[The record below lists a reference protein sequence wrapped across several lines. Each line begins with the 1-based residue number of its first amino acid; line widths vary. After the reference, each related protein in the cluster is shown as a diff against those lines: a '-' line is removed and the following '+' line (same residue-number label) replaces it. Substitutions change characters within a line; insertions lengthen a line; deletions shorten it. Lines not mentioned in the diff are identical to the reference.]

1 MKKLFAVLAAL
12 LLLLAFA
19 ALAEE
24 TLTSGDFEYRL
35 LENGDAEITKYSG
48 RAIKLDIPYEL
59 DGHTVTGIG
68 DWAFANCDSLISVTI
83 PDSVTS
89 IGVNPFS
96 KCGKLIKINV
106 SPENEYLA
114 VTDGVLFSKPDC
126 RLVCYPCAFIQT
138 EYSIPDGIRIIGDWA
153 FCGCSLVS
161 VTIPDS
167 VTSVGEG
174 AFSDCGSLTSI
185 TIPDSVTSIGDWAFF
200 YCDFASVTI
209 PDSVTSI
216 GEYAFSKCSLT
227 SVTIPASVTSIGDW
241 AFEGCDLTS
250 VTIPGSVTVIGDGA
264 FSGCSLVS
272 VTIPDSV
279 TSMGGWVFYFCD
291 SLTSVTI
298 PGSVTSMGANPFVWC
313 EKLTKIS
320 VSTENEYLEVTDGVL
335 FSIPERRLVC
345 YPCAFTQEEYHIPD
359 GIRIIG
365 DYAFSKC
372 SLTSVTIPASVT
384 SIGEA
389 AFDYCREELVFT
401 VEAGSYAAEYCKEN
415 GLAYQYTDA
424 LDWLND

>member
-1 MKKLFAVLAAL
+1 MKKLLAVLTAL
-12 LLLLAFA
+12 FLLLALA
-19 ALAEE
+19 ALAEA
-24 TLTSGDFEYRL
+24 TLTSDDFEYRL

-48 RAIKLDIPYEL
+48 RAIKIGIPSEL
-59 DGHTVTGIG
+59 DGHMVTGIG

-83 PDSVTS
+83 PGSVTS

-227 SVTIPASVTSIGDW
+227 SVTIPASVTSIG
-241 AFEGCDLTS
+241 E
-250 VTIPGSVTVIGDGA
+250 GA
-264 FSGCSLVS
+264 FSYCS
-272 VTIPDSV
+272 
-279 TSMGGWVFYFCD
+279 
-291 SLTSVTI
+291 
-298 PGSVTSMGANPFVWC
+298 
-313 EKLTKIS
+313 
-320 VSTENEYLEVTDGVL
+320 
-335 FSIPERRLVC
+335 
-345 YPCAFTQEEYHIPD
+345 
-359 GIRIIG
+359 
-365 DYAFSKC
+365 
-372 SLTSVTIPASVT
+372 
-384 SIGEA
+384 
-389 AFDYCREELVFT
+389 EELVFT